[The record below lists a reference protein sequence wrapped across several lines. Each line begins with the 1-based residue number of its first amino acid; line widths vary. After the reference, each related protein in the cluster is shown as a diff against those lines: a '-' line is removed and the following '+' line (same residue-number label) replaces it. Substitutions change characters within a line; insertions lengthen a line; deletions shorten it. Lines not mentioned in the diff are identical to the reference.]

1 MGELEKLSCG
11 PQAATVPAAEPGA
24 VRGSHV
30 RAPAPWSARPRF
42 SDVLDGSIGRAA
54 APTQGLERRL
64 PRRAER
70 LWAELAGE
78 GALPPAAAAEALLAP
93 PFAGLAMLVSV
104 SRERR
109 LRLLHAG
116 EQLAQL
122 GVGPGPIRPCPSTAA
137 GAAVA
142 DRLGGLALEAVEA
155 GSPQHMDSDYEAD
168 VGGGPPGLL
177 LRAVALPLA
186 PVAARREAG
195 LAVVV
200 VSWRTLLSSAET
212 ADLHRELRAAM
223 LWLGGDRAG
232 SAPA

>member
-11 PQAATVPAAEPGA
+11 PQAAALPAVGPGPG
-24 VRGSHV
+24 RESER
-30 RAPAPWSARPRF
+30 RAPAVWSARPRF
-42 SDVLDGSIGRAA
+42 AEVLGGAHDRAA
-54 APTQGLERRL
+54 PPTQGLERRL

-70 LWAELAGE
+70 LWSELKGDGE
-78 GALPPAAAAEALLAP
+78 VPPAAAVEALLAP

-104 SRERR
+104 GRDRR

-122 GVGPGPIRPCPSTAA
+122 GVGPGPIRPCPSNAA

-155 GSPQHMDSDYEAD
+155 GCPQHMDSDYEAD

-186 PVAARREAG
+186 PAAARREAG

-223 LWLGGDRAG
+223 LWLGGDRASG
-232 SAPA
+232 